1 MFVLL
6 SRVLLWL
13 LIGTIIFS
21 LFRRFYPSGT
31 FLGRL
36 LLIILLVVIGFAFF
50 TPGEPVI
57 SSLWEVVSFPLRPL
71 GAAIL
76 LMILASQKMKKGGDI
91 GDQGG
96 YLVGGALAIL
106 LFASTPAVAYFLVR
120 APIAM
125 TGDTQI
131 ARQEVIQ
138 NYQNA
143 VFTNSPSETLVAFG
157 NNTQNN
163 SVTDI
168 AGDSIL
174 TSVDT
179 DSSVLAWNPA
189 NLKVSPYL
197 LQNPQEIRRRGLRLE
212 DFVPNAETLQ
222 LTTQVWDSYLNQ
234 VSFFLRGNGN

>member
-36 LLIILLVVIGFAFF
+36 LVIVLLLIVGFAFIA
-50 TPGEPVI
+50 PGEPVV
-57 SSLWEVVSFPLRPL
+57 SSLWEVVSFPLKPL

-76 LMILASQKMKKGGDI
+76 LMIFAAQRMKGGGIDKP
-91 GDQGG
+91 GG
-96 YLVGGALAIL
+96 YLLGWALAIL
-106 LFASTPAVAYFLVR
+106 LLSSTPAVAYFLIR

-125 TGDTQI
+125 TGETQF

-143 VFTNSPSETLVAFG
+143 VFTASPSERLVALG

-168 AGDSIL
+168 AGDRVFTSI
-174 TSVDT
+174 
-179 DSSVLAWNPA
+179 DSDDRILAWNPT
-189 NLKVSPYL
+189 NLKVPSYL
-197 LQNPQEIRRRGLRLE
+197 LQNPQTIRRRGLRLE

-222 LTTQVWDSYLNQ
+222 LTTGVWESYLNQ
-234 VSFFLRGNGN
+234 VSVFLRGNRN

>member
-1 MFVLL
+1 MFILL

-13 LIGTIIFS
+13 LIGSIAFS
-21 LFRRFYPSGT
+21 LFKRFYPSGS

-36 LLIILLVVIGFAFF
+36 LLILLLVVIGFAFIA
-50 TPGEPVI
+50 PREPVI

-76 LMILASQKMKKGGDI
+76 LMIFAAQKMKDGGI
-91 GDQGG
+91 GKPGG
-96 YLVGGALAIL
+96 YLLGWALAIL
-106 LFASTPAVAYFLVR
+106 LLSSTPAVAYFLIR

-125 TGDTQI
+125 TGGTQL
-131 ARQEVIQ
+131 ARQEVMQ

-143 VFTNSPSETLVAFG
+143 VFSNSPSETLVAFG

-163 SVTDI
+163 VVTDI
-168 AGDSIL
+168 VSDRIL
-174 TSVDT
+174 PSVDT
-179 DSSVLAWNPA
+179 DYSVLAWNPA
-189 NLKVSPYL
+189 NLKISPYL
-197 LQNPQEIRRRGLRLE
+197 LQNPNEIRSRGLRLE

-234 VSFFLRGNGN
+234 VSFFLRGDRN

>member
-36 LLIILLVVIGFAFF
+36 LVIVLLLIVGFAFIA
-50 TPGEPVI
+50 PGEPVV
-57 SSLWEVVSFPLRPL
+57 SSLWEVVSFPLKPL

-76 LMILASQKMKKGGDI
+76 LMIFAAQRMKGGGIDKP
-91 GDQGG
+91 GG
-96 YLVGGALAIL
+96 YLLGWALAIL
-106 LFASTPAVAYFLVR
+106 LLSSTPAVAYFLIR

-125 TGDTQI
+125 TGETQF

-143 VFTNSPSETLVAFG
+143 VFTASPSERLVALG

-168 AGDSIL
+168 AGDRVFTSI
-174 TSVDT
+174 
-179 DSSVLAWNPA
+179 DSDDQILAWNPT
-189 NLKVSPYL
+189 NLKVPPYL
-197 LQNPQEIRRRGLRLE
+197 LQNPQTIRRRGLRLE

-222 LTTQVWDSYLNQ
+222 LTTGVWESYLNQ
-234 VSFFLRGNGN
+234 VSVFLRGNRN

>member
-13 LIGTIIFS
+13 LIGTIIVS

-36 LLIILLVVIGFAFF
+36 LLVLLLIIVTFAFVA
-50 TPGEPVI
+50 PGEPVVN
-57 SSLWEVVSFPLRPL
+57 SLWEVISFPLKPL

-76 LMILASQKMKKGGDI
+76 MMIFAAQKMKDGAI
-91 GDQGG
+91 GKPGG
-96 YLVGGALAIL
+96 YLLGWSLAIL
-106 LFASTPAVAYFLVR
+106 LLSSTPAVAYFLIR

-125 TGDTQI
+125 TGETQL

-143 VFTNSPSETLVAFG
+143 VFTTSASETLVALG

-163 SVTDI
+163 SVTDM
-168 AGDSIL
+168 AGDRIF

-179 DSSVLAWNPA
+179 GNQILGWNPT

-197 LQNPQEIRRRGLRLE
+197 LQNPQEIRNRGLRLE

-234 VSFFLRGNGN
+234 ISFFLRGNRN

>member
-36 LLIILLVVIGFAFF
+36 LLILLLVVVGFALIA
-50 TPGEPVI
+50 PGEPVI
-57 SSLWEVVSFPLRPL
+57 ASLWEVVSFPLKPL

-76 LMILASQKMKKGGDI
+76 LMIFAAQKMKDGAI
-91 GDQGG
+91 GKPGG
-96 YLVGGALAIL
+96 YFLGWALAIL
-106 LFASTPAVAYFLVR
+106 LLASTPAVAYFLIR

-125 TGDTQI
+125 TGGIQF

-143 VFTNSPSETLVAFG
+143 IFTTSPSETLVAFG

-168 AGDSIL
+168 ASDRIF

-179 DSSVLAWNPA
+179 DSRILGWNPTD
-189 NLKVSPYL
+189 LKVSPYL
-197 LQNPQEIRRRGLRLE
+197 LQNPQTIRRRGLRLE
-212 DFVPNAETLQ
+212 DFVPNSETLQ
-222 LTTQVWDSYLNQ
+222 LTTQVWESYLNQ
-234 VSFFLRGNGN
+234 VSFFLRGNRN